1 MMFLIKLYYLV
12 ILDTPNAMF
21 EDAKN
26 LDGETFGKGVTKETS
41 SVGADRSAFSWTF
54 ANYKE
59 AIRE

>member
-1 MMFLIKLYYLV
+1 
-12 ILDTPNAMF
+12 MF

-26 LDGETFGKGVTKETS
+26 LDGEIFGKGVTKETS